1 MFEFNEEKEREID
14 AKYVYTFY
22 EQSCRNLPSVLSLIR
37 NLSKNSTKKVLTKI
51 LDPI

>member
-1 MFEFNEEKEREID
+1 MSEFNEEKREID

-22 EQSCRNLPSVLSLIR
+22 EQSCILPTVLSLIR